1 MGPEEIAR
9 LERATVASLAP
20 RRVEERSGWIL
31 AMDSAP
37 MGRARS
43 AAPLSHDPPPD
54 VSDAVLSD
62 LAEAY
67 VEAGLPP
74 AFRLPDRPT
83 FDVVRG
89 RLEATGFA
97 PGEPT
102 TVMIADPARVA
113 VCGGPG
119 AAPEPILLE
128 APDAEWAAVF
138 CGPGFDPEE
147 GARRVAHLARSP
159 GARFGAIREAGQ
171 TLAVG
176 VLSRAGGLGGVHGM
190 RGACRASFCRWRSA
204 IPPAASTRRRDFR
217 TSGDMSTGGRAFR
230 DATEGSQD
238 LGEELARAG
247 SSSGRAGRQGPK
259 GVSLMISRSGLDGSI
274 LRARSLQSAPC
285 GHRPSGHRRRHP
297 GHWPRRPCAR
307 SGSLAHSLRT

>member
-1 MGPEEIAR
+1 MMGPEEIAR

-31 AMDSAP
+31 PMDSAP

-113 VCGGPG
+113 VYGGPG

-147 GARRVAHLARSP
+147 GARRVAQLARSP

-190 RGACRASFCRWRSA
+190 RTAVEHR
-204 IPPAASTRRRDFR
+204 
-217 TSGDMSTGGRAFR
+217 GR
-230 DATEGSQD
+230 GC
-238 LGEELARAG
+238 
-247 SSSGRAGRQGPK
+247 AGRLLAAFGAQAADW
-259 GVSLMISRSGLDGSI
+259 GLPRLFLQVEVGNP
-274 LRARSLQSAPC
+274 ARSLYEAA
-285 GHRPSGHRRRHP
+285 GFEDLWRYVYWR
-297 GHWPRRPCAR
+297 
-307 SGSLAHSLRT
+307 